1 MSNESKY
8 RVMLMDVD
16 GYVIGERSADT
27 IREAKQT
34 AKYMLSDAH
43 ATVAETTHERMGTH
57 KVEVQTRGG
66 VCEYDEFYSC

>member
-8 RVMLMDVD
+8 RVVLMDVD
-16 GYVIGERSADT
+16 GYTIGERSADT

-34 AKYMLSDAH
+34 AAYMLSDAY
-43 ATVAETTHERMGTH
+43 ANVAETTHKRMGTH